1 MNRKTRITAA
11 PVGQQEPP
19 TRAASPAVKALRV
32 ARGSLLSTTETA
44 ASRLTPT
51 KNPEISR

>member
-19 TRAASPAVKALRV
+19 TRAASPAVKSAPRRARV
-32 ARGSLLSTTETA
+32 PPVDYGDGRVTLDPDQE
-44 ASRLTPT
+44 P
-51 KNPEISR
+51 